1 MIYSESKL
9 NVSDNSGAKRAKC
22 VKVLKFSKSSGAKAA
37 SLVIVSIRKIKANKN
52 VIKGQIC
59 KGILIRGKKNMQRD
73 TGLSIKFSEQVEKIK
88 IIENNLQRHSKS
100 ISEVS
105 NQVENQVE
113 IIGNQFLIDTFY

>member
-22 VKVLKFSKSSGAKAA
+22 IKVLKFSKSSGAKAA

-59 KGILIRGKKNMQRD
+59 KGILIRGKKNMQRN
-73 TGLSIKFSEQVEKIK
+73 TGLSIKFSDNSIVLMGQKNLPLASRILGPVYRELKFKDCPKILAVAK
-88 IIENNLQRHSKS
+88 AII
-100 ISEVS
+100 
-105 NQVENQVE
+105 
-113 IIGNQFLIDTFY
+113 